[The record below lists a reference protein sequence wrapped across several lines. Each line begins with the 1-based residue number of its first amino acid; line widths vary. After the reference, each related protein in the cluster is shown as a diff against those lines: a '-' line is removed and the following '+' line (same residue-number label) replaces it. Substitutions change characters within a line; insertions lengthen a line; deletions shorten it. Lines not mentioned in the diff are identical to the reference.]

1 MEKEIKTLES
11 QAYEY
16 ACPAAR
22 TLYRQGFIK
31 EEWLRDMLAQAYL
44 AGHEAAIKNQWQDAA
59 NTPPVDE
66 DVLVDYPYEHGYA
79 VAYYDGEDWYLTE
92 TGRLL
97 RPTCWMPILPHNKT
111 KENE

>member
-1 MEKEIKTLES
+1 METIIKTADNA
-11 QAYEY
+11 QIY
-16 ACPAAR
+16 AQSVIDSFGTSGVPI
-22 TLYRQGFIK
+22 GIK
-31 EEWLRDMLAQAYL
+31 DIKKMLVEAYL
-44 AGHEAAIKNQWQDAA
+44 AGFSDQWRDASD
-59 NTPPVDE
+59 TPPIDE

-97 RPTCWMPILPHNKT
+97 RPTRWMPIPPHNKT